1 MFKHRIELLVPI
13 LISVSAVRV
22 LAFDPYSAMVAAD
35 HAYSFMNKV
44 EEASDVGFALT
55 DLLEELGIDADSE
68 EAEIQRALDRID
80 SVYSRSRELQWV
92 GTDISKS
99 VHGDLVK
106 GKNIAKR
113 IKALKNT
120 IQSSKKIA
128 ILMGFR
134 PKAGEKAVRIQE
146 IKIDSMILEELQS
159 IRRAQY
165 LAYLEDKEAKNK
177 REVFLAEILNQKKA
191 PTRGKP

>member
-1 MFKHRIELLVPI
+1 MFKPRIELLIP
-13 LISVSAVRV
+13 V
-22 LAFDPYSAMVAAD
+22 LVTIAHKAKAFDPFTAMATAD
-35 HAYSFMNKV
+35 HAYSIINKAD
-44 EEASDVGFALT
+44 EAADVGFALT

-68 EAEIQRALDRID
+68 EVEIQRALDRID
-80 SVYSRSRELQWV
+80 SVYSRSRELQWA
-92 GTDISKS
+92 GTDISES

-106 GKNIAKR
+106 GKNITKR

-128 ILMGFR
+128 VLMGFR

-177 REVFLAEILNQKKA
+177 REVFLAEILTQKK
-191 PTRGKP
+191 TQRSKH